1 MKHTKYILIL
11 FLGMF
16 LFNSCK
22 ILYPNRMFKKGN
34 YEYLQTIREPIKEYV
49 IQKGDQ
55 LTLQIFARSGFDL
68 IDVLRFDMEAAGAAR
83 EGSGGNM
90 MMRGMQNQ
98 GQNQFYLVEPDGFVE
113 LPIFGRIYVEGF
125 TEKQVEELIEKRS
138 SDIFVEPFAILRVIN
153 RRVFLFKGPAGS
165 VIPLNPN
172 PTNIIEVIAASGGL
186 ERNVKAYKIKVI
198 RGDLKNPEII
208 DIDLS
213 TIEGLKKADLIVQT
227 NDIIYIEDRL
237 RVTQGILGEITPV
250 ISLITTF
257 FTLFILLNRI

>member
-1 MKHTKYILIL
+1 MKHTEYILFIL
-11 FLGMF
+11 LGLV

-34 YEYLQTIREPIKEYV
+34 YEYLQTVTDPIKEYV

-55 LTLQIFARSGFDL
+55 LTLQIYARNGFDL
-68 IDVLRFDMEAAGAAR
+68 IDVLRFDLEAAGAAR
-83 EGSGGNM
+83 EGSGGM

-113 LPIFGRIYVEGF
+113 LPIFGRVYVEGF

-138 SDIFVEPFAILRVIN
+138 ADIFIEPFAILRVIN
-153 RRVFLFKGPAGS
+153 RRVFLFKGPNGS
-165 VIPLNPN
+165 VVPLNPN

-213 TIEGLKKADLIVQT
+213 TIEGLKKADLIVQS

-237 RVTQGILGEITPV
+237 RVTQGVLSEITPIV
-250 ISLITTF
+250 SLITTF